1 MSNDLPSEILIYVQ
15 KMKKFFEKDITSK
28 DYFLK
33 GVDEE
38 LFYKHFIEIS
48 VKNLEEHGSPELSIE
63 QLELLNKTIRAIC
76 VIKEPEYF
84 TYDIWWNIGKYGK
97 ICLN

>member
-1 MSNDLPSEILIYVQ
+1 MTSNDLPSEILIYVQ
-15 KMKKFFEKDITSK
+15 KIRIFFEKNKGSN

-48 VKNLEEHGSPELSIE
+48 VKNLTERGSPELSIE
-63 QLELLNKTIRAIC
+63 QLELLNKTVRAIY
-76 VIKEPEYF
+76 VLNNPPK
-84 TYDIWWNIGKYGK
+84 DNIWWSVGYYGK